1 MSKLTSVLFN
11 FATNFVVAFVVV
23 ALLRDR
29 SAGVKAGLVFGVV
42 GAAAAWLLYD
52 RAADLDLTEME
63 FADPEDVPASA

>member
-1 MSKLTSVLFN
+1 MSTLTNVLFN

-29 SAGVKAGLVFGVV
+29 SAGVKAGLVFGAV
-42 GAAAAWLLYD
+42 GAVAAWLLSD